1 MEIYK
6 STSELKML
14 QLECYVDLPVR
25 LMGIRRDTIITG
37 RENIILRCVEGG
49 RGTRGWQFDN
59 NKTFGEFDEVFKT
72 APTNS
77 IFYRSK
83 YRLEGSFE

>member
-1 MEIYK
+1 MWK
-6 STSELKML
+6 
-14 QLECYVDLPVR
+14 V
-25 LMGIRRDTIITG
+25 
-37 RENIILRCVEGG
+37 GG
-49 RGTRGWQFDN
+49 AVGGGGWQFDN